1 MMKNY
6 YGSLQLKLKRKMNV
20 ARDFIVVLNTDYCG
34 L

>member
-20 ARDFIVVLNTDYCG
+20 AQDFIVVLNKYYYG